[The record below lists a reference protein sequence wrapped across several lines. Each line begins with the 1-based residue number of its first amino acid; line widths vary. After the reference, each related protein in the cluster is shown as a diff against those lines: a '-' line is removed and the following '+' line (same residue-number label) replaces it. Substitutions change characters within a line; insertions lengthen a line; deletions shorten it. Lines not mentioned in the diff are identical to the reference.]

1 MLSENIV
8 SEIRRLSDAGVGS
21 RSIART
27 MGIARNTVKRYVRIA
42 RGDAPPPAARP
53 RVLDDEVRALAL
65 ELYMGPCAKNAT
77 AVTRELH
84 ARGITIT
91 PRSVQRV
98 LRSMSKES
106 TPPPPLE
113 STEVETDAESEA
125 AITAA

>member
-1 MLSENIV
+1 MLSENVV

-65 ELYMGPCAKNAT
+65 ELFVGPCARNAT

-98 LRSMSKES
+98 LRSMNKES

-113 STEVETDAESEA
+113 MNELEAELEA
-125 AITAA
+125 PAA